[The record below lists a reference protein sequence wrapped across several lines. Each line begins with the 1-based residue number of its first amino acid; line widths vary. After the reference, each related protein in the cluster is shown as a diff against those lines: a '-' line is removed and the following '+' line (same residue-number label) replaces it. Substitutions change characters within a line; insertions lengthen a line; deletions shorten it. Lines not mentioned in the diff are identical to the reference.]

1 MNKDLLNEKIK
12 QYEQLFKENN
22 VKFTNEEELKSI
34 LKQMYSLA
42 QLLYEQFKLNNK
54 NKDLCYEVQ

>member
-1 MNKDLLNEKIK
+1 MFSDEKIK

-34 LKQMYSLA
+34 LKQMYSFA
-42 QLLYEQFKLNNK
+42 QLLYEQFKVDNNK
-54 NKDLCYEVQ
+54 QLCYEVR